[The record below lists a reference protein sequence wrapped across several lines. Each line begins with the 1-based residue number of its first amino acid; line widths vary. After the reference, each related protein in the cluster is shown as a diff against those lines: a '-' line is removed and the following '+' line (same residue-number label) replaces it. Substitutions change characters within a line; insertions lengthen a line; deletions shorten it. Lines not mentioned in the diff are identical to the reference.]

1 MMMCTLKLLKLSL
14 VKIFHSNLLSIM
26 TKFIALVVLLSL
38 SLSLSSQ
45 NYSLT
50 GQIQDAESQPLI
62 GAVVVLLEAL
72 DSTLAAFITSDAE
85 GKFILSPVPKG
96 NYNLQITYVSFGTIQ
111 KNLTVEGNEKN
122 IDLGEIRMVPESQLM
137 ETVTVTADYIPIRVT
152 KDTVEFNADAFRT
165 QPNAVVEDLLK
176 QLPGVEVERDG
187 SIKVQGEDVKAV
199 TVDGKDFFGK
209 DPKMA
214 TRNLPA
220 DAVKKVQVYDRKSK
234 TAEFT
239 GVDDGQEEKT
249 INLELKENRR
259 GGYFGNA
266 LAGYGTDDRY
276 EGKLMVNRFSRR
288 TQFSAIGTLN
298 NLNNLGI
305 DGGDASVM
313 SGSRE
318 SSFMRGGSRN
328 SNIPVS
334 RGMTNE
340 GEINSV
346 TAGVNFNQ
354 DLGKKSKVNLSYF
367 LTYDSTYLDKSSLT
381 NSFLPSGDLISNA
394 SLLSETMR
402 TQHNIAT
409 RNEIYLDSTSEA
421 TLIGNYTFRTQDSRF
436 FSNDITSN
444 PENMPLNTNEQSNI
458 NNNNVHTLNFS
469 LNYRKKLKKKGRSI
483 IGDASYSVNNAD
495 NSYRLLSSI
504 LDRNQ
509 MLNTDISV
517 FQDQTDIP
525 KNNNY
530 NFGVNYTEPLK
541 KNLFIIGSFEQRNN
555 RADIL
560 RDFFD
565 LNPQNLELPGELNEI
580 LSRAFDNRFRYN
592 TTGLNLRKV
601 TPAYSWTM
609 GADFQNSILN
619 GNPSVGDTIRRIFNN
634 VLPQASLEIE
644 KIKTRI
650 NYTTS
655 VREPS
660 IDQLQP
666 VLDNTN
672 PLNLYQGNPNLV
684 PEYRHNLRIRHHN
697 FNQFTFTS
705 IFASINVSYVRNRIT
720 TATLLDPETFV
731 RSSTPVNT
739 RGETSVNGN
748 IFYSAPLN
756 IFKAKYRLGLNSS
769 FINGINILEGIEN
782 DIQRWNNGMS
792 VTLENKSKKKFDIS
806 GTARLNLN
814 HNIYLQDRNRNTSF
828 LNQTYETYLAWFI
841 GKGWTI
847 DTKMENFIFDQGSF
861 ESASLFSLWQASV
874 SKGVWND
881 KVTFKIKAFDILN
894 QNQGINRV
902 ASDIFVQ
909 ETVANTIGRYFLLGV
924 NYNLAQ
930 L

>member
-1 MMMCTLKLLKLSL
+1 MPKIVAFL
-14 VKIFHSNLLSIM
+14 VFFCLTM
-26 TKFIALVVLLSL
+26 ALF
-38 SLSLSSQ
+38 SQ
-45 NYSLT
+45 NYT
-50 GQIQDAESQPLI
+50 IKGQIQDYDNQPLI
-62 GAVVVLLEAL
+62 GAVVVLLEAQ
-72 DSTLAAFITSDAE
+72 DSTLISFATSDTD
-85 GKFILSPVPKG
+85 GKFILSPIPKG
-96 NYNLQITYVSFGTIQ
+96 TYNLQITYVSFGTIQ
-111 KNLTVEGNEKN
+111 KTINTEGNEKN
-122 IDLGEIRMVPESQLM
+122 IDLGSIKMLPESQLM

-152 KDTVEFNADAFRT
+152 KDTLEFNADAFRT

-187 SIKVQGEDVKAV
+187 SIKVQGEDVRAV

-220 DAVKKVQVYDRKSK
+220 EAVKKVQIYDRKSK

-249 INLELKENRR
+249 INLELKDNRR

-266 LAGYGTDDRY
+266 MAGYGTDNRY
-276 EGKLMVNRFSRR
+276 EGKLMINKFSQK

-298 NLNNLGI
+298 NLNNVGI
-305 DGGDASVM
+305 DGADAGVM

-318 SSFMRGGSRN
+318 SNFMRGGNRN
-328 SNIPVS
+328 SNLPVS

-340 GEINSV
+340 GEINSM
-346 TAGVNFNQ
+346 TAGINFNQ
-354 DLGKKSKVNLSYF
+354 DLGKKSKINLSYF
-367 LTYDSTYLDKSSLT
+367 ITRDSTFLDKSTLT
-381 NSFLPSGDLISNA
+381 NSFLPSGDLISQA
-394 SLLSETMR
+394 SLLSEALR
-402 TQHNIAT
+402 TNHNVAT
-409 RNEIYLDSTSEA
+409 RNEIYIDSTSEA
-421 TLIGNYTFRTQDSRF
+421 TIAGSYTFRTQES
-436 FSNDITSN
+436 SIYSTEITSN
-444 PENMPLNTNEQSNI
+444 TDNLPLNTNDQSNI
-458 NNNNVHTLNFS
+458 NSNDAHTLNFS
-469 LNYRKKLKKKGRSI
+469 VNYRKKLKKKGRSI
-483 IGDASYSVNNAD
+483 IGDAAYGFNNAD
-495 NSYRLLSSI
+495 NSYRLLSRI

-509 MLNTDISV
+509 MLNTTNSV

-525 KNNNY
+525 RNNNY
-530 NFGVNYTEPLK
+530 NVGLSYTEPLN
-541 KNLFIIGSFEQRNN
+541 KNLFLIAKFEQRNN

-565 LNPQNLELPGELNEI
+565 LDPQNLQQPGELNEI

-592 TTGLNLRKV
+592 TSGLNLRRV
-601 TPAYSWTM
+601 TEMLSWTA
-609 GADFQNSILN
+609 GINFQNSILN

-634 VLPQASLEIE
+634 ILPQASLEME

-672 PLNLYQGNPNLV
+672 PLNLYRGNPNLI
-684 PEYRHNLRIRHHN
+684 PEYRHNLRIRYHN
-697 FNQFTFTS
+697 FNAFTFTA
-705 IFASINVSYVRNRIT
+705 IFASINVAHVQNRIT

-739 RGETSVNGN
+739 RGETSVSGN

-756 IFKAKYRLGLNSS
+756 FMKAKYRLGFNSS
-769 FINGINILEGIEN
+769 FINGINILEGVEN
-782 DIQRWNNGMS
+782 DIQRWNNGAS
-792 VTLENKSKKKFDIS
+792 VTLENKTKKKFDIS
-806 GTARLNLN
+806 GTVRLNLN
-814 HNIYLQDRNRNTSF
+814 NNVYLQDKARNTSF

-841 GKGWTI
+841 GKGWTV
-847 DTKMENFIFDQGSF
+847 DTRMENFLFDQGSF
-861 ESASLFSLWQASV
+861 DASTLFSLWQASV
-874 SKGVWND
+874 SKGFMND
-881 KVTFKIKAFDILN
+881 KITLKVRAFDILD
-894 QNQGINRV
+894 QNKGINRI

-909 ETVANTIGRYFLLGV
+909 ETVANTIGRYFLLSV
-924 NYNLAQ
+924 NYNLTQ